1 MAGGSASKVREWMRK
16 FMAPRTRKAA
26 GSRGDGGSSGDWM
39 RKCMAPRKTK
49 AAGSGGDGGSSGSAP
64 SSPGR
69 ELLAGAAPSA
79 RRWRKPRRGNAL
91 AALFRWASYHLLW
104 LVESV
109 VVVAQLVFFFVR
121 FGFRV

>member
-16 FMAPRTRKAA
+16 RMAPRRKAA
-26 GSRGDGGSSGDWM
+26 GIGDSGSSGDHQ
-39 RKCMAPRKTK
+39 
-49 AAGSGGDGGSSGSAP
+49 SAP
-64 SSPGR
+64 ASPGR
-69 ELLAGAAPSA
+69 KLLAGAVPSA
-79 RRWRKPRRGNAL
+79 LRWRKPHGNAL
-91 AALFRWASYHLLW
+91 AALFRSATYHLLW

>member
-26 GSRGDGGSSGDWM
+26 GSR
-39 RKCMAPRKTK
+39 
-49 AAGSGGDGGSSGSAP
+49 
-64 SSPGR
+64 GR

>member
-16 FMAPRTRKAA
+16 RMAPRR
-26 GSRGDGGSSGDWM
+26 
-39 RKCMAPRKTK
+39 K
-49 AAGSGGDGGSSGSAP
+49 AAGSGGDGGSSGDRQTPPASAP

-69 ELLAGAAPSA
+69 KLLAGAAPPA
-79 RRWRKPRRGNAL
+79 LRWRKPRGSAL
-91 AALFRWASYHLLW
+91 AALFRWAAYHLLW